1 MKEKYKAILPI
12 LLKKLFL
19 TTIARQWEDLA
30 FQADNEGWGCT
41 RFLATLC
48 EMESIERDKRRIER
62 HTKESQ
68 LPIGKSLATFD
79 FSCLPDLN
87 KAQIHA
93 YASGDLWIREGSNI
107 LVFGP
112 SGTGKTHLSSAIGQG
127 LIENGYRVLF
137 TRTSELIQ
145 KLQAAKR
152 DLSLPSALDK
162 LDKFDCLILDDFGY
176 VQRDSLETSVLFE
189 LISDRYER
197 KSLIVTCNQPF
208 GEWDKIFVDK
218 TMAVA
223 AIDRLIHRAIILEL
237 NEESY
242 RKKAALTQKNN
253 KEVGCA

>member
-1 MKEKYKAILPI
+1 
-12 LLKKLFL
+12 
-19 TTIARQWEDLA
+19 
-30 FQADNEGWGCT
+30 
-41 RFLATLC
+41 
-48 EMESIERDKRRIER
+48 
-62 HTKESQ
+62 
-68 LPIGKSLATFD
+68 
-79 FSCLPDLN
+79 
-87 KAQIHA
+87 
-93 YASGDLWIREGSNI
+93 
-107 LVFGP
+107 
-112 SGTGKTHLSSAIGQG
+112 
-127 LIENGYRVLF
+127 LF
-137 TRTSELIQ
+137 TRTSELIK